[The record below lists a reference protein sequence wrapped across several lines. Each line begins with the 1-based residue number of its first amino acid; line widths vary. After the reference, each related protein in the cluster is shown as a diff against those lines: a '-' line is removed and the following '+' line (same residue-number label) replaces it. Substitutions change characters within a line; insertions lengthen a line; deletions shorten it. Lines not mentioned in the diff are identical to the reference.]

1 MGYLYP
7 FLMQG
12 ESAAVR
18 CWLFFEYSLPPA
30 AVLMQ
35 PAAQLIAAATV
46 AIGEVPHF
54 CLVRYNRATW
64 L

>member
-18 CWLFFEYSLPPA
+18 CWLFLSIPFRPA

-35 PAAQLIAAATV
+35 PAAQPIAAATV
-46 AIGEVPHF
+46 VIGEVPRF